1 MTQKFQFSKKI
12 SDDLKMFLD
21 IVGIIT
27 RKKISILNTFQ
38 GGGGKKDPDL

>member
-27 RKKISILNTFQ
+27 RKKNKHFKYFS
-38 GGGGKKDPDL
+38 GGGDKKDPDL